1 MSAGTDTP
9 SSLSMLDGSYRK
21 NVTVTRDEK
30 SNTFENM
37 KQPNIGK
44 PPRHLSAIRYC
55 VSSAQLSPATEV
67 VRFPILRMYHRTKYF
82 LFVNCLY

>member
-1 MSAGTDTP
+1 MSAGTDNP

-44 PPRHLSAIRYC
+44 PPRHFSAIRYS
-55 VSSAQLSPATEV
+55 VSSAQLAPATEV
-67 VRFPILRMYHRTKYF
+67 VRLPILRMYHRTKVVP
-82 LFVNCLY
+82 FVNCLH